1 MGLSVSNH
9 PIMTS
14 TVSQSRKPSPR
25 EIRAARDRA
34 GLTQTQAGALV
45 HTTCRTWQQWEAEP
59 GTKDHRAMHPAF
71 WELFQSKAAGLPF
84 MEGIAMTSTK
94 AQRRLAHEQALAST
108 RIEGHEPTPEFLA
121 DCEAVIEGSM
131 TRDQA
136 RAASLA
142 RALAKDK
149 AAAAAAARSIP
160 DAA

>member
-1 MGLSVSNH
+1 MVR
-9 PIMTS
+9 TA
-14 TVSQSRKPSPR
+14 
-25 EIRAARDRA
+25 RALA

-71 WELFQSKAAGLPF
+71 WELFQSKLTSALPLL
-84 MEGIAMTSTK
+84 EGVAMTIATK

-108 RIEGHEPTPEFLA
+108 RIEGHKPSPEFLA
-121 DCEAVIEGSM
+121 DCNAVVDGAM
-131 TRDQA
+131 TREQA
-136 RAASLA
+136 RAASLS

-149 AAAAAAARSIP
+149 AAGGGATVPAIA

>member
-1 MGLSVSNH
+1 VSSNH
-9 PIMTS
+9 HLNMAS
-14 TVSQSRKPSPR
+14 TVSPPRNPSPQA
-25 EIRAARDRA
+25 IRAAREQA

-71 WELFQSKAAGLPF
+71 WELFQGKIAGLPLL
-84 MEGIAMTSTK
+84 EGIAMTTTK

-108 RIEGHEPTPEFLA
+108 RIEGHQPSPEFLA
-121 DCEAVIEGSM
+121 DCEAVIEGTM

-149 AAAAAAARSIP
+149 AATAATAAPIA